1 VPDLHALSAPAWLL
15 WQPGNVAEREQFIAA
30 HDQRHRTYRL
40 AATRA
45 GRAISICPLT
55 GEMNADWFSRH
66 LFCHAAHQ
74 RIFPQQVTQSSTAL
88 EMPPTD
94 DENALYSWMRRHALI
109 HAALDAAYG
118 VV

>member
-1 VPDLHALSAPAWLL
+1 MTQALTSAAPAYLFWNPKD
-15 WQPGNVAEREQFIAA
+15 PGTREQFIAA

-45 GRAISICPLT
+45 GRSIAICPLT
-55 GEMNADWFSRH
+55 GTMDADWFARH

-88 EMPPTD
+88 EMPPSD